1 MTSSERWRT
10 WHTAQKSEWKYRS
23 TCIKLDQ
30 CISFVKWNQ
39 VKDYHFSFCSSTNL
53 LSNSLSSQLFAN
65 VPFFWC
71 HTRTGHGGT
80 SWRGLARLSC
90 VANLAQLWVLRSGGD
105 HKLAIKSWAFNNI
118 HATMKVESIMF
129 WLYIYIYPQTG
140 TFADPETHPLRAFVP
155 FLPGRVLAFGLFFFA
170 FFVASRASVHT
181 WHGYPNLM

>member
-39 VKDYHFSFCSSTNL
+39 VKDYHFSLCSSTNL

-118 HATMKVESIMF
+118 HATMKVESIVF
-129 WLYIYIYPQTG
+129 WLYISGSFFDSSGLVSLATLSIEH
-140 TFADPETHPLRAFVP
+140 AASE
-155 FLPGRVLAFGLFFFA
+155 PGD
-170 FFVASRASVHT
+170 
-181 WHGYPNLM
+181 